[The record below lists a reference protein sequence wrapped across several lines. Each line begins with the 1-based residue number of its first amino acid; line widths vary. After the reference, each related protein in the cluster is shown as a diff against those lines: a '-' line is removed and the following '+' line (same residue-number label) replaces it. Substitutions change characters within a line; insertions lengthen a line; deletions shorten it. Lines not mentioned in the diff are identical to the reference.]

1 MNLGILILMYQFFL
15 GKVAEIR
22 LEIHKYYNHVIGLQ
36 VRFLMCPELVRIR
49 FLRIGVQQLNG
60 IEVSEGGTGAAIL

>member
-22 LEIHKYYNHVIGLQ
+22 LERNNYYNHIMGLQ

-49 FLRIGVQQLNG
+49 LLRNGVAAVKWNR
-60 IEVSEGGTGAAIL
+60 SECERLLYSK

>member
-1 MNLGILILMYQFFL
+1 MHHFFI

-22 LEIHKYYNHVIGLQ
+22 LEIYNYYNHIMGLQ

-49 FLRIGVQQLNG
+49 LLRNGVQQLNG
-60 IEVSEGGTGAAIL
+60 IEVSVRGCYTLSSC